1 MLPHGTI
8 SLCRRLPT
16 ATHTRIRA
24 RTISTR
30 SGPPSAKLVTG
41 PNWKSKYFPV
51 RTNESPGHWSGD
63 FIALIVFILI
73 VFITMCDIDKIKEK
87 GIYCVMVAGT
97 VSVMLAALVD
107 TLDFSLFYLFIPIAA
122 GLSKIYNGNMIIK
135 VNNKNFYLF
144 KKKG

>member
-1 MLPHGTI
+1 MCYFSFCFHG
-8 SLCRRLPT
+8 
-16 ATHTRIRA
+16 
-24 RTISTR
+24 
-30 SGPPSAKLVTG
+30 G
-41 PNWKSKYFPV
+41 
-51 RTNESPGHWSGD
+51 

-87 GIYCVMVAGT
+87 GIYCVMVAGV